1 MIVSPNE
8 YIKDRRCGTM
18 SVWNKVLLVLILLT
32 GVVHLQ
38 LASQRYM
45 LAKEWEGKISKLEK
59 QLSDMESSVVKIK
72 AEVYGDRFDVEQKWE
87 KMCPA
92 AKLAR
97 IKSVLPGAF
106 WANCAVNEQSLKVN
120 GESVSASFILAPQ
133 YEVTGVRP
141 NGIVYVF
148 DSGSPAVT
156 MNTGTGAEGESAPAD
171 DQKKSPPYKE
181 TYHSAS
187 AFLGIFRI
195 SGLNKTE
202 ISLSSV
208 TTCTEEDITK
218 ITQSIKSKNS
228 WIVCADRLPIDS
240 PDYIVDWLNEST
252 QFLGIIPIEM
262 QSYLNRTSFVSSDMT
277 KFKAEEL
284 DTIASSKN
292 RFAVDYNYILEKGF
306 TKRDLLSSIIKR
318 KQLALAD
325 INVVLVNQLVMMGID
340 ITPETDALVDK
351 VLYTKAKTA
360 NKPEDLVAKK
370 NRITKELSTAEHERD
385 FVKTKLDSATST
397 LASIRAEADRLLN
410 DNCDL
415 AVKIAKAQFMAARRI
430 TQAAGKA
437 GKFSIE
443 NKKDIL

>member
-1 MIVSPNE
+1 
-8 YIKDRRCGTM
+8 M

-59 QLSDMESSVVKIK
+59 QLSDTESSVAKLN

-97 IKSVLPGAF
+97 IKSVLPGSL
-106 WANCAVNEQSLKVN
+106 WANCAVNEKSLKVS
-120 GESVSASFILAPQ
+120 GESVSASFVLAPQ
-133 YEVTGVRP
+133 YEVTGVRQ

-148 DSGSPAVT
+148 DSGSPVVA
-156 MNTGTGAEGESAPAD
+156 MNTGSAEGAPAAD
-171 DQKKSPPYKE
+171 SGDAAQEEKSKEYKE
-181 TYHSAS
+181 TYNSAPV
-187 AFLGIFRI
+187 FLGVFKI

-208 TTCTEEDITK
+208 TTCTEEDVAK
-218 ITQSIKSKNS
+218 INQSIKSKNS

-240 PDYIVDWLNEST
+240 PDYIVDWLNENT
-252 QFLGIIPIEM
+252 QFFGVIPSEM
-262 QSYLNRTSFVSSDMT
+262 QAYLNRTSFVSSDMT

-284 DTIASSKN
+284 DDIASSKN
-292 RFAVDYNYILEKGF
+292 RFAVDYNYVLEKGF
-306 TKRDLLSSIIKR
+306 TKRDLLTAIIKR
-318 KQLALAD
+318 KQTALAD
-325 INVVLVNQLVMMGID
+325 INTVLIDQLVMMGID
-340 ITPETDALVDK
+340 ISPDTNALLDK
-351 VLYTKAKTA
+351 VLYTKIKA
-360 NKPEDLVAKK
+360 NNKLEDLVAKK
-370 NRITKELSTAEHERD
+370 TRVTKELATAEHERD
-385 FVKTKLDSATST
+385 FVKSKLDSATAT
-397 LASIRAEADRLLN
+397 LASIRTEADRLLN